1 IVAKPTIRFS
11 MAATRTRPS
20 STARA
25 ENSSASGWSSRL
37 ARSPSLESDA
47 RRKTSL
53 SAGRSAISANRRP
66 RWLAGRSFVTLCWS
80 SLRSSVDLSRST
92 RASMSA
98 ARVISAGSNPSAR
111 RPNAHARLRRGA
123 RARACRGLARVAGRP
138 SRGRERRRRPTVSR
152 WADVEDLQE
161 SDTLAL
167 GVGDRETDRS
177 RVLLREQHDV
187 GPDRAFELALANFRL
202 VVSPCGLWH
211 LGLELAPQLD
221 HGRDVVARRVT
232 DHRAGHVR
240 SGQHACGR
248 GGGTYSRMRPRS
260 RNPTA
265 A

>member
-111 RPNAHARLRRGA
+111 RPNAHARLRRG
-123 RARACRGLARVAGRP
+123 
-138 SRGRERRRRPTVSR
+138 PTVSR